1 MKNLLIA
8 ISLLFIMSFVNLSA
22 QELDASVVIN
32 YDQLETVSKDRLINF
47 ARAMEDYLN
56 GNRFTREEWEG
67 EPIKCTFNVFFTG
80 ASETKYRAQVV
91 ITSQRPIYKTTQNS
105 LMMRVQDQM
114 WSFDYENGQS
124 MYFNQ
129 TNFDPLTSFLDF
141 YAYIIIG
148 LDMDSFYQLGGTDY
162 FSKALDIAVL
172 GSSTQYKDG
181 WISSSSAYNR
191 RGLVDDLLN
200 AKYQQFRQDYFDYHY
215 NGLDLQTEGRKIAQ
229 DAVVKLIK
237 DLEQNKSKI
246 DSRSVLMKVFFE
258 AKSGEIC
265 DILKDYSDISIFETL
280 KRIDPQH
287 TSKYNEVLD
296 AREG

>member
-8 ISLLFIMSFVNLSA
+8 ISLLFIISLVNLSA
-22 QELDASVVIN
+22 QELEASVVMN
-32 YDQLETVSKDRLINF
+32 YDQLETVSKDRLMNF

-67 EPIKCTFNVFFTG
+67 DPIKCTFNVFFTG

-105 LMMRVQDQM
+105 LMMRVQDQN
-114 WSFDYENGQS
+114 WSFNYENGQS

-148 LDMDSFYQLGGTDY
+148 LDMDSFYELGGTDY

-172 GSSTQYKDG
+172 GSSTQYKEG

-215 NGLDLQTEGRKIAQ
+215 NGLDLQTEGRHLTQEAI
-229 DAVVKLIK
+229 VSLIK
-237 DLEQNKSKI
+237 DLEKIRAKI

-265 DILKDYSDISIFETL
+265 DYLKDYPDESIFESL

-287 TSKYNEVLD
+287 ITKYNEVLD